1 MPFRILV
8 ADDQSDIRESLRLLL
23 KAEGFQVELA
33 DSPSQV
39 LACLEQRRPDV
50 LLMDMNFS
58 KDTTSGQEGLEL
70 LENVRTKD
78 PSLPV
83 VVLTAWGS
91 VELAV
96 AAMQRGAKDFVQ
108 KPWENARLLS
118 TISTQLELAEALRK
132 SRKLEAENE
141 LLRGDTQPIIAR
153 SNAMKSI
160 LELVHR
166 MGKSEANVL
175 ITGENGTGKSL
186 LAKYIHQKSQRGES
200 PFITL
205 NAGGLSEGVLES
217 ELFGHVKG
225 AYTDAK
231 KERCGR
237 FELAD
242 GGTLFLDEIGNA
254 PLSLQAKL
262 LRVLE
267 TGEFERVGSSQTQ
280 KVNVRILSAT
290 NAYLDQ
296 EISAGRF
303 RQDLRFRL
311 NTLEIHVPALR
322 ERPEDIRPLAECFLN
337 RHNHKYRKGLIG
349 FEAQALTRLER
360 HTWPG
365 NVREL
370 DHVIERAVILEGGAS
385 VSPES
390 LMISSVGHKASGLQR
405 ETNEMSLEDME
416 AQLIEKAL
424 AKSRNAAEAAQALGL
439 SRSAMYRRMQKLG
452 IKTPL

>member
-1 MPFRILV
+1 MPFKILV

-23 KAEGFQVELA
+23 KGEGFQVELSE
-33 DSPSQV
+33 SPSQV
-39 LACLEQRRPDV
+39 LAQIEQRSPDV

-70 LENVRTKD
+70 LEKVHKKD

-96 AAMQRGAKDFVQ
+96 AAMKRGAKDFVQ
-108 KPWENARLLS
+108 KPWENARLIS
-118 TISTQLELAEALRK
+118 TISTQLELAEAIRK
-132 SRKLEAENE
+132 SKKLEAENE
-141 LLRGDTQPIIAR
+141 LLRGDSQPIIA
-153 SNAMKSI
+153 SSKAMKSI
-160 LELVHR
+160 LELIHR
-166 MGKSEANVL
+166 LGKSEANVL

-186 LAKYIHQKSQRGES
+186 LAQYIHQQSLRGGS

-290 NAYLDQ
+290 NAHLDQ
-296 EISAGRF
+296 EVAIGRF

-311 NTLEIHVPALR
+311 NTLEIHLPALR
-322 ERPEDIRPLAECFLN
+322 ERPEDIRPLAEGFLT
-337 RHNHKYRKGLIG
+337 RHNHKYRKGLSG
-349 FEAQALTRLER
+349 FETQAIKRLEA

-370 DHVIERAVILEGGAS
+370 DHVIERAVILESGERIS
-385 VSPES
+385 SDS
-390 LMISSVGHKASGLQR
+390 LMISSAQTTTLGLQL
-405 ETNEMSLEDME
+405 EMSLEDME
-416 AQLIEKAL
+416 VQLIEKAL
-424 AKSRNAAEAAQALGL
+424 AKNKNAAEAAQALGL

-452 IKTPL
+452 IKSHV